1 MRISI
6 KKGYRI
12 LQLELNYLFNHQC
25 CWNCCAFYIIIKLLL
40 FVHKI
45 KARESHQQYNLYLK
59 TRNMSIITIQFIF
72 NIGSF
77 IGALQEEMVGLQNE
91 LKLLCSIPKLNTYLY
106 WKYKIKIIYQLQI
119 LPILQVIYYEQR
131 N

>member
-1 MRISI
+1 
-6 KKGYRI
+6 
-12 LQLELNYLFNHQC
+12 
-25 CWNCCAFYIIIKLLL
+25 
-40 FVHKI
+40 
-45 KARESHQQYNLYLK
+45 
-59 TRNMSIITIQFIF
+59 MSIFTIQFIF